1 MGVSWNKNGKLV
13 KVIDS
18 MKYITENKQIITV
31 VVYLNSTLITE

>member
-31 VVYLNSTLITE
+31 VYLNSTLITE